1 MSFSNDVIR
10 NKYASN
16 RRGSYAADF
25 GDDDDIREELEQLG
39 MAELELQ
46 LELQN
51 AMRMVEVMQGVG
63 EDEEYNDYGG
73 EGTLQAIN
81 STRSSLEVI
90 EDSPSHKKK
99 TFATGFFEVKESLES
114 QKRRQM
120 VIVKSNLK
128 SIDPR
133 LENAVDNQQQTQET
147 IVEKKKQMASKD
159 KQLQSL
165 LNTKTNTLEE
175 EKKRQ
180 MEILKLDL
188 QTMKPG
194 SEFIMALQSETQR
207 IMVENKK
214 QELEETKKVV
224 NMKLEELNLSKN
236 SKERNK
242 PKFWSAP
249 RKRLEQMMMRKRED
263 SIRMLN
269 TK

>member
-1 MSFSNDVIR
+1 M
-10 NKYASN
+10 
-16 RRGSYAADF
+16 AADF
-25 GDDDDIREELEQLG
+25 GDDDDIREEIERLG

-51 AMRMVEVMQGVG
+51 AMRMVEVMQVVG
-63 EDEEYNDYGG
+63 EDEEYNDYG
-73 EGTLQAIN
+73 EGTLHAIN
-81 STRSSLEVI
+81 STRSSLESLEVI
-90 EDSPSHKKK
+90 EESPSLKKK

-114 QKRRQM
+114 QKQRQM
-120 VIVKSNLK
+120 AIVKSNLK

-165 LNTKTNTLEE
+165 LNTKTNTLEK

-180 MEILKLDL
+180 MEILKLNL
-188 QTMKPG
+188 QTIKPG
-194 SEFIMALQSETQR
+194 SEFVMAFQSETQR
-207 IMVENKK
+207 IMVEHKR

-224 NMKLEELNLSKN
+224 NRKLEELNLSKKD
-236 SKERNK
+236 KERNK

-249 RKRLEQMMMRKRED
+249 RKRLEQMMMRKKED
-263 SIRMLN
+263 SMRLLN

>member
-1 MSFSNDVIR
+1 M
-10 NKYASN
+10 
-16 RRGSYAADF
+16 AADL
-25 GDDDDIREELEQLG
+25 GDDDDMREEIERLG

-51 AMRMVEVMQGVG
+51 AMRMVEGMHVVG
-63 EDEEYNDYGG
+63 EDEEYNG
-73 EGTLQAIN
+73 EASSSLTLQSMNN
-81 STRSSLEVI
+81 STRSSFEVI
-90 EDSPSHKKK
+90 EELPSLKKK

-114 QKRRQM
+114 QKQRQM

-133 LENAVDNQQQTQET
+133 LENAVDDQQKTQET
-147 IVEKKKQMASKD
+147 IVEQKKQMASKD

-165 LNTKTNTLEE
+165 LNTKTNNLEE
-175 EKKRQ
+175 EKNRQ
-180 MEILKLDL
+180 MQILKLNL
-188 QTMKPG
+188 QTMEPG
-194 SEFIMALQSETQR
+194 REYIMAIQRETQR
-207 IMVENKK
+207 VMVEQKR

-236 SKERNK
+236 HKERNK

-249 RKRLEQMMMRKRED
+249 RKRLEQMMMRKKEKSMRL
-263 SIRMLN
+263 LN